1 MATKKKAKKAVDRKK
16 TAKKPEPPVV
26 QTAYR
31 VGDFVRLP
39 RFEDNPEAYGQIQ
52 HVEQGNGMY
61 IVKLNEKYSDGEH
74 DDLLREVSANQMEY
88 CLHPK
93 ALILKESFRSLLTYK
108 CPDCERIWDIDT
120 SG

>member
-52 HVEQGNGMY
+52 HVEQA
-61 IVKLNEKYSDGEH
+61 
-74 DDLLREVSANQMEY
+74 LLRYANGR
-88 CLHPK
+88 PP
-93 ALILKESFRSLLTYK
+93 AIGRVA
-108 CPDCERIWDIDT
+108 ERNR
-120 SG
+120 